1 MRRTVFRVPFCYGGD
16 MGGYIEPGLP
26 CGDPPRTPPYVCG
39 GGTFWPPTDSLSSF
53 LTYCYNFF
61 YSHSYSRW
69 TSNFVVVSFGT
80 CRVLVWSV
88 CGPCSRARF
97 CRVRARLWLRCRARR
112 VRICSGTIRI
122 GRAESSVSKCSSMSC
137 AVCSGRALLPLCC
150 PCCAAAARAR

>member
-1 MRRTVFRVPFCYGGD
+1 MRRTVFRFATEGTWVGTSNPASLAGTH
-16 MGGYIEPGLP
+16 PA
-26 CGDPPRTPPYVCG
+26 PPPMFVAVERFGHLLILCNRFQLIVT
-39 GGTFWPPTDSLSSF
+39 TFD
-53 LTYCYNFF
+53 
-61 YSHSYSRW
+61 SHSYSRW

-97 CRVRARLWLRCRARR
+97 CCVRARLWLRCRARR

-122 GRAESSVSKCSSMSC
+122 GRAESSVSKCSSMPC